1 MLDINKNTKKITF
14 VQGDTVDFDVTASN
28 YAFETG
34 DTVHFTVKKIGGDNV
49 IEKEI
54 TTFTDGVANTVKDV
68 TLDIS
73 SVSGTIK
80 SIVCRLNWWSSFSP
94 ARIIIGQPSNTLLK
108 ISSDTDLATIEL
120 TALVFYV

>member
-54 TTFTDGVANTVKDV
+54 TTFTDGVANI
-68 TLDIS
+68 TLTAAESNIAPSNSS
-73 SVSGTIK
+73 SVKYRYDIQCDLADGTIDT
-80 SIVCRLNWWSSFSP
+80 VV
-94 ARIIIGQPSNTLLK
+94 IG
-108 ISSDTDLATIEL
+108 DLVVNEGVT
-120 TALVFYV
+120 V